1 MRMLKS
7 QTLPTPAFLEY
18 EKRREALQK
27 EVDED
32 TKAREAKEKQHKLDE
47 THKDTNGLKSSDV
60 HGEGK
65 KSKKDKKDKKEKKE
79 KKEKQNHAPIAHLA
93 RIPTPQQSSGT
104 TGRPAEHPEDE
115 KRKIEAALLKIAKGT
130 AAPANKVEVETD
142 LKGQTNEKEPAMQP
156 VVKENEK
163 VEVPQVQ
170 EQEKTTPPKDTG
182 AEKKEKK
189 DKKDKKDKKEKNG
202 HKEKKNDAASVEAAV
217 LEKKRKDLPGEHPE
231 DLKRKKAAETAKT
244 AKDTA
249 APANK
254 VEVKQDLK
262 GQTNEKETAMQPV
275 VKENE
280 KVEVP
285 QVQEQEKTTPPKDTG
300 AEKKEKKDKK
310 DKKDK
315 KEKNGHKEKTNDA
328 ASVEA
333 AVLEKKRKDLP
344 GEHPEDLK
352 RKKAA
357 ETAKTAKD
365 TAAPANKVEVKQDL
379 KGQTN
384 EKETAMQPVV
394 KENEKVKVPQV
405 QEQEKTTPPKD
416 TGAEKKEKK
425 DKKDKKD
432 KKEKNGHKEKKN
444 DAASVEAAVL
454 EKKRKDLPGEHP
466 EDLKRKKDAET
477 AKTTTS
483 TAAPWDKVEV
493 KTEVKTEAV
502 EQVEVPRVQE
512 QDETPPPPPKDAG
525 DEKKDKKHKKDKKDK
540 KDKDDKNSDNKA
552 NLLKGNSQVGG

>member
-104 TGRPAEHPEDE
+104 TGHPAEHPEDE

-202 HKEKKNDAASVEAAV
+202 HKEKTNDAASVEATVLEKKRKDLPGEHPEDLKRKKAAETAKTAKDTAAPANKVEVKQDLKGQTNEKETTMQPVVKENEKVEVPQVQEQEKTTPPKDTGAEKKEKKDKKDKKDKKEKNGHKEKTNDAASVEATV

-315 KEKNGHKEKTNDA
+315 KEKNGHKEK
-328 ASVEA
+328 
-333 AVLEKKRKDLP
+333 
-344 GEHPEDLK
+344 
-352 RKKAA
+352 
-357 ETAKTAKD
+357 
-365 TAAPANKVEVKQDL
+365 
-379 KGQTN
+379 
-384 EKETAMQPVV
+384 
-394 KENEKVKVPQV
+394 
-405 QEQEKTTPPKD
+405 
-416 TGAEKKEKK
+416 
-425 DKKDKKD
+425 
-432 KKEKNGHKEKKN
+432 KN
-444 DAASVEAAVL
+444 DAA
-454 EKKRKDLPGEHP
+454 KRKDLPGEHP

-525 DEKKDKKHKKDKKDK
+525 DKKKDKKHKKDKKDK
-540 KDKDDKNSDNKA
+540 KDKDDKNSENKA
-552 NLLKGNSQVGG
+552 SLLKGNSQVGG